1 MLGIIGNKFSIGKET
16 YQPFS
21 AELHYFRIDKRYWS
35 ICFER
40 IKRAGFRI
48 ITTTVPWNIHQDETK
63 TYDFGGFDDPRKDLI
78 VFLELARE
86 FGFKVILRPGPFV
99 GGQLEYGGLPKNL
112 FNDIKVFA
120 RDANGNEQKLP
131 KKHGVDSGY
140 LPSYLHSNF
149 QFHLK
154 SYFKAFIETTKN
166 YVHPRGPI
174 FMVELDYETS
184 FNHLLNPDSADYN
197 QDVLERYYG
206 EFLEERYDEIKKL
219 NSLYKEKNDN
229 FDEVQPP
236 RNFKDLDI
244 KNLPKVFDWFR
255 FREYM
260 LNTYL
265 ETLEDIFK
273 SYTVEPLIFRSLYFN
288 KGDLLPAFN
297 LVPEDRSPF
306 LGTNVFPDGN
316 YFDLSIKGKFLKSEF
331 GFAYASSFTSGGAA
345 ADPAR
350 EEEIAPITN
359 NIRRFYLSA
368 GLSSGFKGLNHYMFV
383 NREKWYGAPLF
394 NDGTISNGYNLL
406 KNFTNKLVE
415 LGLEEMESEDQIA
428 VVGNR
433 MYSWMSRVSVKK
445 EFEYTK
451 KLVSD
456 SLLGICR
463 DLMRLKMNYGI
474 RENRDFETLKNYKL
488 LFIVSTEIMAEKE
501 QEAIVELVKSGVTVV
516 MCGLMPKYD
525 ENLKDCQILA
535 NHFRIKTSV
544 DYRIGSIDHKTVS
557 YPGYIYG
564 SIRST
569 DDSKVKKLVKS
580 DSKIIGVSSS
590 RFKGN
595 FYLFAFDFASGG
607 NHQKLSFFESILQ
620 NEKHE
625 SYLYCSDPSVDI
637 SFQMGEKKG
646 LLYIVAPPPGELSDG
661 FESGEKEIIIKA
673 DLKALGFKAAKMKLI
688 DIFAEQVEEEEIIPM
703 KVTSKELK
711 EGISLHIQYPDGL
724 IFVVEKSK

>member
-16 YQPFS
+16 YNPFS

-63 TYDFGGFDDPRKDLI
+63 NYDFGGFDDPRKDLV

-99 GGQLEYGGLPKNL
+99 GGQLEYGGLPKSL

-120 RDANGNEQKLP
+120 RDAHGNEQRLLKDQ
-131 KKHGVDSGY
+131 GVDQGY

-149 QFHLK
+149 QYHLK
-154 SYFKAFIETTKN
+154 SYFKAFIDITKN

-184 FNHLLNPDSADYN
+184 FNKLLDPGSADYN

-206 EFLEERYDEIKKL
+206 EFLEEEYDDIKKL
-219 NSLYKEKNDN
+219 NSLYKEKNDT
-229 FDEVQPP
+229 FEEVQPP
-236 RNFKDLDI
+236 REFTNIDI
-244 KNLPKVFDWFR
+244 KVLPKVFDWFR
-255 FREYM
+255 YREHM
-260 LNTYL
+260 LNIYL

-273 SYTVEPLIFRSLYFN
+273 AYAVEPLIFRSLFFDQ
-288 KGDLLPAFN
+288 GDLLPAFN
-297 LVPEDRSPF
+297 LVPADRSPF
-306 LGTNVFPDGN
+306 LGANVFPDGN
-316 YFDLSIKGKFLKSEF
+316 YFDLSVKAKFLKSEY
-331 GFAYASSFTSGGAA
+331 GFAYASSFTSGASA
-345 ADPAR
+345 TEPTR

-359 NIRRFYLSA
+359 NIRRFYLAA
-368 GLSSGFKGLNHYMFV
+368 GLASGFKGLNHYMFV
-383 NREKWYGAPLF
+383 NRDKWYGAPLY
-394 NDGTISNGYNLL
+394 NDGTISKGYSMM
-406 KNFTNKLVE
+406 KNFNNKLME
-415 LGLEEMESEDQIA
+415 LGLEEMESEDKIA

-433 MYSWMSRVSVKK
+433 LYTWMSKLDVKN
-445 EFEYTK
+445 EFPYTK
-451 KLVSD
+451 KLTYETMT
-456 SLLGICR
+456 GICR
-463 DLMRLKMNYGI
+463 DLMRLKINYGI
-474 RENRDFETLKNYKL
+474 RENRDFDTLKKYKL
-488 LFIVSTEIMAEKE
+488 LFMSSTEVMAEKE
-501 QEAIVELVKSGVTVV
+501 QEAIVELAKAGVTIV

-525 ENLKDCQILA
+525 ETLKDCQILA

-544 DYRIGSIDHKTVS
+544 DYRIGTIDHKNGA

-580 DSKIIGVSSS
+580 DSKVIGVSSS
-590 RFKGN
+590 RFKGS
-595 FYLFAFDFASGG
+595 FYLFSFDLSSGG

-620 NEKHE
+620 GEKHE
-625 SYLYCSDPSVDI
+625 SHLYCSDPSLDI
-637 SFQMGEKKG
+637 TFQMGDKNG
-646 LLYIVAPPPGELSDG
+646 ILYIVAPPPGELSDG
-661 FESGEKEIIIKA
+661 FESGEKEIIVKA
-673 DLKALGFKAAKMKLI
+673 DLKPLGFKSAKMKLI
-688 DIFAEQVEEEEIIPM
+688 DLFSEDEEAQPL
-703 KVTSKELK
+703 KYTAKELK
-711 EGISLHIQYPDGL
+711 DGISLHVKYPDGL